1 MKNTINFI
9 LILSFLNLYSQ
20 NNEQEL
26 LLSNKISKR
35 IIQGFEYRN
44 DTLFKQT
51 YLVDEIDNFGNT
63 ISFKNYDKNGSLV
76 KETNYKFSEDGMIE
90 YGEMLD
96 QNGILK
102 YSMVTIKNKEKRS
115 IRRMQINAK
124 NDTLVEQ
131 IWIRDKNLND
141 SILFRVIK
149 GKRIL
154 SRKWNYNNGNIL
166 ISESRYDKNGDLF
179 FRDSFTYEKSKNCWE
194 KRNSGNKLV
203 SIKCIEGNKEIS
215 KILKNDTGY
224 LYGIKLIS
232 EEGGKRI
239 ETKLEN
245 GLLEKIEYFSKKGKI
260 LAVIKYKYEYN

>member
-9 LILSFLNLYSQ
+9 LILSFLNIYSQ
-20 NNEQEL
+20 NKEQEL
-26 LLSNKISKR
+26 LVKNKVSKR

-51 YLVDEIDNFGNT
+51 FLVDEIDKFGNST
-63 ISFKNYDKNGSLV
+63 SFKKYDMNDSLV

-90 YGEMLD
+90 KGEIRD
-96 QNGILK
+96 KNGILK

-141 SILFRVIK
+141 SILFRVKK
-149 GKRIL
+149 GKRII
-154 SRKWNYNNGNIL
+154 SRKWKYNNGNIL
-166 ISESRYDKNGDLF
+166 ISESRYNKNGDLF
-179 FRDSFTYEKSKNCWE
+179 YRDSFTYEKSKNCWK
-194 KRNSGNKLV
+194 KRNNRNKLV
-203 SIKCIEGNKEIS
+203 SIKCNEGNKEIS
-215 KILKNDTGY
+215 KILKNNTGY
-224 LYGIKLIS
+224 RSEIKLIS
-232 EEGGKRI
+232 EKGGKRI

-260 LAVIKYKYEYN
+260 LAEIKYKYENN